1 MTENSPKLINHP
13 ESLEVY
19 PIAFNTAM
27 TIFEVSQK
35 FPQEEK
41 IGFNRSN
48 SVKCQYLGWERG
60 RQLYSQYHQILGMIV
75 KISNNAAQWLLKK
88 DENFD

>member
-48 SVKCQYLGWERG
+48 SVKCQYL
-60 RQLYSQYHQILGMIV
+60 
-75 KISNNAAQWLLKK
+75 
-88 DENFD
+88 D